1 MKTRSCMAGLV
12 LAALCAGA
20 WAAPAPAPGKISHGR
35 FNDMPVYR
43 PTGEVKGFALLLSG
57 NAGWDSAAQTLAE
70 TLVAQGTMVAGIDTT
85 KLIANL
91 EADPA
96 KCVQPDGDM
105 ENLSRF
111 VQAYEKLPTY
121 FPPIVVGQGS
131 GAALA
136 YAMSAQAPATRF
148 GGLLTV
154 DFCPQLAMRKPFCTG
169 EGMHFTQAK
178 DGASLALLAAK
189 KMDHPWIALQDSN
202 APQTPAQC
210 APKATQGFLSAVPG
224 TEITN
229 VTLPKKLD
237 DASAPWLTP
246 YKTAFSKLNA
256 ERPAAPPPPPATI
269 ADLPVIEVPTK
280 GSGDTFAILLSGDG
294 GWAGLDRDV
303 AAALSRA
310 GVPTVG
316 VDSLRYFWT
325 KRTPASLTND
335 MDRLIRYYLT
345 AWKKSKVLM
354 IGYSQGADVMPFV
367 MNRLPAA
374 TRQHVPLAVMMGL
387 GKKAAFEFQVTN
399 WLTSPSNG
407 LPIQPEVDRM
417 APGIGLCIYGAEE
430 KDSSCPTLDPMHM
443 KLVKLPGGHHFD
455 GDYDKLA
462 RIIMETA
469 HTHVGKR

>member
-1 MKTRSCMAGLV
+1 MKTHLLALAGTA
-12 LAALCAGA
+12 LAMLCTSA
-20 WAAPAPAPGKISHGR
+20 WAAPAKISHGR

-43 PTGEVKGFALLLSG
+43 PVGEVKGFALLLSG
-57 NAGWDSAAQTLAE
+57 NRGWDSAAVTLAE
-70 TLVAQGTMVAGIDTT
+70 SLVAQGTMVAGIDTT

-121 FPPIVVGQGS
+121 FPPIIVGQGS

-136 YAMSAQAPATRF
+136 YAMSAQAPASRF

-154 DFCPQLAMRKPFCTG
+154 DFCPEVVMRKPLCTG
-169 EGMHFTQAK
+169 EGVHFTQSKGRA
-178 DGASLALLAAK
+178 GLTLLPAK
-189 KMDHPWIALQDSN
+189 KMDHPWIALQNSN

-210 APKATQGFLSAVPG
+210 APQATQTFLSAVPG

-237 DASAPWLTP
+237 DAAAPWLGT

-269 ADLPVIEVPTK
+269 ADLPVIEVPTT
-280 GSGDTFAILLSGDG
+280 GTGDTLAILLSGDG

-345 AWKKSKVLM
+345 SWKKTKVLL
-354 IGYSQGADVMPFV
+354 IGYSQGADVLPFV

-374 TRQHVPLAVMMGL
+374 TLQHVPLAVMMGL

-399 WLTSPSNG
+399 WLTAPSTG
-407 LPIQPEVDRM
+407 LPILPEVDKM
-417 APGIGLCIYGAEE
+417 KAGLGLCIYGAEE
-430 KDSSCPTLDPMHM
+430 KDSTCPQLDPAHM

-469 HTHVGKR
+469 HTQVGKR